1 MNPNR
6 DFLLSLNENQRQAAE
21 HYSGALLVV
30 AGAGT
35 GKTKTLA
42 ARVASLINRGADP
55 ASILLLTFTRRAAV
69 EMLRR
74 AGQYVGDAAARA
86 VWSGTFHSIAHRLLR
101 IHHEAIGIPGNFVCM
116 DPADAADLLNLI
128 RTDLGLDRSRVR
140 FPQKGT
146 LWEIYSRAINAG
158 QPLETVLADRFPWC
172 HGHCES
178 IKEVLRQYTASKAE
192 RGLLDF
198 DDLLLYWQQAL
209 ETPGVSEAV
218 AGRFRHVL
226 VDEYQD
232 TNPVQAAIL
241 HALWARM
248 STPKAPTNEE
258 TSLMVVGDDAQAIYG
273 FRGATVE
280 NILRF
285 AEEFSP
291 ATVIRLEQ
299 NYRSTQAIL
308 HVANGIMRGA
318 SRRHAKEL
326 WSERSH
332 IEKPVMVTCGDE
344 LSQST
349 FIADRILEYRE
360 RGVPLMEQAVLF
372 RTAYNSAAL
381 EIELGRRNIP
391 FVKWGGLR
399 FLEAAH
405 VKDLLAFL
413 RLAENPRDDLSWLRI
428 LQMFDGIGPGRARQA
443 IQYLREH
450 DDAIDSLAAWPA
462 PAEARPAVSGMVEVL
477 VEMSRPELTIAAQIE
492 RIRLFYRPVLESRYD
507 NAEMRARDLD
517 QLELLAQNA
526 ASREAF
532 LADLTLDPP
541 VSTGDLAGPP
551 HRDEEYIVLST
562 IHSAKGCEW
571 RNIYLIHAADGVLPS
586 DMANGA
592 DELEEERRLLYVAV
606 TRAKDRL
613 VVSFPLRYYH
623 RKHPLGDRYSTA
635 QLCRFLEPAMFELFD
650 RKSHGRMDL
659 TPGPAV
665 AGRAV
670 TNAVN
675 ARLQKLLG

>member
-1 MNPNR
+1 MHSNR
-6 DFLLSLNENQRQAAE
+6 DFLSALNENQRQAAE
-21 HYSGALLVV
+21 HGSGALLVV

-42 ARVASLINRGADP
+42 ARVASLIERGADP
-55 ASILLLTFTRRAAV
+55 TSILLLTFTRRAAV

-86 VWSGTFHSIAHRLLR
+86 VWGGTFHSIAHRLLR
-101 IHHEAIGIPGNFVCM
+101 MHHQAIGIPGNFVCM

-128 RTDLGLDRSRVR
+128 RTDLGLDRSKVR

-146 LWEIYSRAINAG
+146 LWQIYSRAINAG

-172 HGHCES
+172 QDHCES
-178 IKEVLRQYTASKAE
+178 IKEVVRQYAACKAD

-209 ETPGVSEAV
+209 EAPGLGDILAQ
-218 AGRFRHVL
+218 RFRHVL

-232 TNPVQAAIL
+232 TNPVQASIL
-241 HALWARM
+241 RTLWSRM
-248 STPKAPTNEE
+248 GSPDGGNDSDA
-258 TSLMVVGDDAQAIYG
+258 SLMVVGDDAQAIYG

-285 AEEFSP
+285 PEEFSP

-299 NYRSTQAIL
+299 NYRSTKPIL
-308 HVANGIMRGA
+308 HIANGVMRGA

-326 WSERSH
+326 WSERAH
-332 IEKPVMVTCGDE
+332 IEKPVIVTCGDE
-344 LSQST
+344 LAQST

-372 RTAYNSAAL
+372 RTGYNSAAL

-391 FVKWGGLR
+391 YVKWGGLR

-413 RLAENPRDDLSWLRI
+413 RLAENPKDDLSWLRI
-428 LQMFDGIGPGRARQA
+428 LQLFDGIGPGRARQA
-443 IQYLREH
+443 IQYLRDHE
-450 DDAIDSLAAWPA
+450 DALTSLGSWPA
-462 PAEARPAVSGMVEVL
+462 PVEARPAVCGLVEVL
-477 VEMSRPELTIAAQIE
+477 AEMSRPGLNLAGQIE
-492 RIRLFYRPVLESRYD
+492 RIRLFYRPILESRYD

-517 QLELLAQNA
+517 QLELLAENA
-526 ASREAF
+526 PSREAF
-532 LADLTLDPP
+532 LVDLTLDPP

-551 HRDEEYIVLST
+551 HRDEEYVVLST

-571 RNIYLIHAADGVLPS
+571 RNVYLIHAADGVLPS

-592 DELEEERRLLYVAV
+592 EELEEERRLLYVAV

-613 VVSFPLRYYH
+613 VISFPLRYYH

-650 RKSHGRMDL
+650 RQSHGRIDL
-659 TPGPAV
+659 TPAPAV
-665 AGRAV
+665 SGRAIP
-670 TNAVN
+670 NAVN

>member
-1 MNPNR
+1 MHPSR
-6 DFLLSLNENQRQAAE
+6 DFLSSLNDNQRQAAE
-21 HYSGALLVV
+21 HGSGALLVV

-42 ARVASLINRGADP
+42 ARVASLIERGADP
-55 ASILLLTFTRRAAV
+55 TSILLLTFTRRAAV

-86 VWSGTFHSIAHRLLR
+86 VWGGTFHSIAHRLLR
-101 IHHEAIGIPGNFVCM
+101 IHHQAIGIPGNFVCM

-128 RTDLGLDRSRVR
+128 RTDLGLDRARTR

-158 QPLETVLADRFPWC
+158 QPLEQVLADRFPWC
-172 HGHCES
+172 QDHCES
-178 IKEVLRQYTASKAE
+178 IKEVLRQYAASKAD

-198 DDLLLYWQQAL
+198 DDLLLYWHHAFL
-209 ETPGVSEAV
+209 APGVADTL

-232 TNPVQAAIL
+232 TNPVQASIL
-241 HALWARM
+241 RALWARM
-248 STPKAPTNEE
+248 ALPDAESTAGA
-258 TSLMVVGDDAQAIYG
+258 SLMVVGDDAQAIYG
-273 FRGATVE
+273 FRGSTVE

-285 AEEFSP
+285 PEAFSP

-299 NYRSTQAIL
+299 NYRSTAAIL
-308 HVANGIMRGA
+308 HVANGVMRGA
-318 SRRHAKEL
+318 SRCHAKEL
-326 WSERSH
+326 WSERPHS
-332 IEKPVMVTCGDE
+332 EKPVIVTCGDE
-344 LSQST
+344 LAQST
-349 FIADRILEYRE
+349 FIADRILESRE

-372 RTAYNSAAL
+372 RAAYNSAAL

-443 IQYLREH
+443 LAHLREH
-450 DDAIDSLAAWPA
+450 DNAIGSLESWPA
-462 PAEARPAVSGMVEVL
+462 PAEARASVCGLAEVL
-477 VEMSRPELTIAAQIE
+477 ADLSRPGLHLAGQID
-492 RIRLFYRPVLESRYD
+492 RIRLFYRPILESRFD

-526 ASREAF
+526 PSRQAF

-571 RNIYLIHAADGVLPS
+571 RNVYLIHAADGVLPS

-613 VVSFPLRYYH
+613 VISFPLRYYH

-635 QLCRFLEPAMFELFD
+635 QLCRFLDPAMFELFD
-650 RKSHGRMDL
+650 RKSHGRIDL
-659 TPGPAV
+659 TPAPAV
-665 AGRAV
+665 SGKAV
-670 TNAVN
+670 SHAVN
-675 ARLQKLLG
+675 AHLQKLLG

>member
-1 MNPNR
+1 MHHNS
-6 DFLLSLNENQRQAAE
+6 DFLSSLNDNQRQAAE
-21 HYSGALLVV
+21 HGSGALLVV

-42 ARVASLINRGADP
+42 ARVASLVERGADP

-86 VWSGTFHSIAHRLLR
+86 VWGGTFHSIAHRLLR
-101 IHHEAIGIPGNFVCM
+101 IHHQAIGIPGNFVCM
-116 DPADAADLLNLI
+116 DPADAADLLDLI
-128 RTDLGLDRSRVR
+128 RTDLGLDGSRVR

-146 LWEIYSRAINAG
+146 LWEIYSRAVNAG
-158 QPLETVLADRFPWC
+158 QPLETALADRFPWC
-172 HGHCES
+172 QDHCES
-178 IKEVLRQYTASKAE
+178 IKEVVRQYAACKAD

-209 ETPGVSEAV
+209 EAPGVGDTV

-232 TNPVQAAIL
+232 TNPVQASIL
-241 HALWARM
+241 RALWSRM
-248 STPKAPTNEE
+248 APMDTVNDADV
-258 TSLMVVGDDAQAIYG
+258 SLMVVGDDAQAIYG

-285 AEEFSP
+285 PDEFSP

-299 NYRSTQAIL
+299 NYRSTPGIL
-308 HVANGIMRGA
+308 QVANGVMRGA
-318 SRRHAKEL
+318 SRRHAKQL
-326 WSERSH
+326 WSDRQP

-344 LSQST
+344 LAQST
-349 FIADRILEYRE
+349 FIADRILEFRE

-428 LQMFDGIGPGRARQA
+428 LQLFDGIGPGRARQA
-443 IQYLREH
+443 LQHLREH
-450 DDAIDSLAAWPA
+450 GDAIGSLEVWPA
-462 PAEARPAVSGMVEVL
+462 PDEARPAVCGLVEVL
-477 VEMSRPELTIAAQIE
+477 AELSRLGRSLAGQIE
-492 RIRLFYRPVLESRYD
+492 RVRRFYRPILESRYD
-507 NAEMRARDLD
+507 NAEVRARDLD

-526 ASREAF
+526 PSREAF

-541 VSTGDLAGPP
+541 VSSGDLAGPP
-551 HRDEEYIVLST
+551 HRDEEYVVLST

-571 RNIYLIHAADGVLPS
+571 RNVYLIHAADGVLPS

-592 DELEEERRLLYVAV
+592 EELEEERRLLYVAV
-606 TRAKDRL
+606 TRARDRL
-613 VVSFPLRYYH
+613 VISFPLRYYH
-623 RKHPLGDRYSTA
+623 RKHPFGDRYSTA
-635 QLCRFLEPAMFELFD
+635 QLCRFLEPVMFELFE
-650 RKSHGRMDL
+650 RRSHGRMDP
-659 TPGPAV
+659 TPANAASGPAI
-665 AGRAV
+665 

-675 ARLQKLLG
+675 ARLRRLLG

>member
-1 MNPNR
+1 MHHNR
-6 DFLLSLNENQRQAAE
+6 DFLSSLNENQRQAAE
-21 HYSGALLVV
+21 HGSGALLVV

-42 ARVASLINRGADP
+42 ARVAALIGRGADP

-74 AGQYVGDAAARA
+74 AGQYVGDAAART
-86 VWSGTFHSIAHRLLR
+86 VWGGTFHSIAHRLLR
-101 IHHEAIGIPGNFVCM
+101 IHHQAIGIPGNFVCM

-128 RTDLGLDRSRVR
+128 RADLGLDRSRVR
-140 FPQKGT
+140 FPQKAT

-158 QPLETVLADRFPWC
+158 QPLERVLAERFPWC
-172 HGHCES
+172 QDHCES
-178 IKEVLRQYTASKAE
+178 IKEVVRQYAAGKAD

-209 ETPGVSEAV
+209 EAPGVGDTL

-232 TNPVQAAIL
+232 TNPVQASIL
-241 HALWARM
+241 RALWSRM
-248 STPKAPTNEE
+248 VPPAAVNDADA
-258 TSLMVVGDDAQAIYG
+258 SLMVVGDDAQAIYG

-280 NILRF
+280 NILHF
-285 AEEFSP
+285 PEEFGP

-308 HVANGIMRGA
+308 HVANGVMRGA

-326 WSERSH
+326 WSERPH
-332 IEKPVMVTCGDE
+332 IEKPVIVTCGDE
-344 LSQST
+344 LAQST

-360 RGVPLMEQAVLF
+360 RGVPLMEQADLF

-413 RLAENPRDDLSWLRI
+413 RLAENPKDDLSWLRI
-428 LQMFDGIGPGRARQA
+428 LQLFDGIGPGRARRA
-443 IQYLREH
+443 LEHLREH
-450 DDAIDSLAAWPA
+450 GDAISSLESWPA
-462 PAEARPAVSGMVEVL
+462 PAEARPAVCGLLEVL
-477 VEMSRPELTIAAQIE
+477 AELSRPGLSLAGQIE
-492 RIRLFYRPVLESRYD
+492 RVRHFYRPILESRFD

-526 ASREAF
+526 PSREAF

-551 HRDEEYIVLST
+551 HRDEEYVVLST

-571 RNIYLIHAADGVLPS
+571 RNVYLIHAADGVLPS
-586 DMANGA
+586 DMANGTE
-592 DELEEERRLLYVAV
+592 ELEEERRLLYVAV

-613 VVSFPLRYYH
+613 VISFPLRYYH

-635 QLCRFLEPAMFELFD
+635 QLCRFLEPPMFELFD
-650 RKSHGRMDL
+650 RRSHGRTDL
-659 TPGPAV
+659 TPAPA
-665 AGRAV
+665 ASAQAIP
-670 TNAVN
+670 NAVH

>member
-1 MNPNR
+1 MHSNR
-6 DFLLSLNENQRQAAE
+6 DFLSSLNENQRQAAE
-21 HYSGALLVV
+21 HGSGALLVV

-42 ARVASLINRGADP
+42 ARVASLIERGADP
-55 ASILLLTFTRRAAV
+55 TSILLLTFTRRAAV

-74 AGQYVGDAAARA
+74 AGQYVGEAAARA
-86 VWSGTFHSIAHRLLR
+86 VWGGTFHSIAHRLLR
-101 IHHEAIGIPGNFVCM
+101 THHQAIGIPGNFVCI
-116 DPADAADLLNLI
+116 DPADAADLMNLI

-158 QPLETVLADRFPWC
+158 QPLEAVLADRFPWC
-172 HGHCES
+172 HDHCES
-178 IKEVLRQYTASKAE
+178 IKEVVRQYAAQKVD

-209 ETPGVSEAV
+209 ETAGVGDTL

-232 TNPVQAAIL
+232 TNPVQGSIL
-241 HALWARM
+241 RALWSRLAL
-248 STPKAPTNEE
+248 SYAGSYSDG
-258 TSLMVVGDDAQAIYG
+258 SLMVVGDDAQSIYG

-285 AEEFSP
+285 PEEFMP

-299 NYRSTQAIL
+299 NYRSTEAIL
-308 HVANGIMRGA
+308 HVANSVMRGA
-318 SRRHAKEL
+318 SRRHEKEL
-326 WSERSH
+326 WSERTH
-332 IEKPVMVTCGDE
+332 VEKPVIVTCGDE

-360 RGVPLMEQAVLF
+360 RGVPLVEQAVLF

-428 LQMFDGIGPGRARQA
+428 LQMFDGIGPGRSRQA
-443 IQYLREH
+443 INYLREH
-450 DDAIDSLAAWPA
+450 DDAIHSLESWPA
-462 PAEARPAVSGMVEVL
+462 PAEARSAVCGL
-477 VEMSRPELTIAAQIE
+477 VEMLAELSRPGLNVAAQIE
-492 RIRLFYRPVLESRYD
+492 RVRHFYRPILESRMD

-526 ASREAF
+526 PSREAF
-532 LADLTLDPP
+532 LADLILDPP
-541 VSTGDLAGPP
+541 LSTGDLAGPP

-571 RNIYLIHAADGVLPS
+571 RNVYLIHAADGVLPS
-586 DMANGA
+586 DMANGE

-613 VVSFPLRYYH
+613 VISFPLRYYH

-635 QLCRFLEPAMFELFD
+635 QLCRFLEPAMVGLFE
-650 RKSHGRMDL
+650 RQSHGRIDP
-659 TPGPAV
+659 TPAQAV
-665 AGRAV
+665 APQAIPS
-670 TNAVN
+670 AVN

>member
-1 MNPNR
+1 MHPNR
-6 DFLLSLNENQRQAAE
+6 DFLSSLNENQRQAAQ
-21 HYSGALLVV
+21 HAGGALLVV

-42 ARVASLINRGADP
+42 ARVASLVERGADP

-86 VWSGTFHSIAHRLLR
+86 VWGGTFHSIAHRLLR
-101 IHHEAIGIPGNFVCM
+101 IHHQAIGIPGNFVCM
-116 DPADAADLLNLI
+116 DPADAADLFNLI

-172 HGHCES
+172 QDHGDS
-178 IKEVLRQYTASKAE
+178 IKEVVRQYAACKAD

-209 ETPGVSEAV
+209 EAPGVGDTV

-232 TNPVQAAIL
+232 TNPVQASIL
-241 HALWARM
+241 RALWTRM
-248 STPKAPTNEE
+248 TPPNAVGDPNA
-258 TSLMVVGDDAQAIYG
+258 SLMVVGDDAQSIYA

-280 NILRF
+280 NILHF
-285 AEEFSP
+285 PEEFTP
-291 ATVIRLEQ
+291 ATVIWLEQ
-299 NYRSTQAIL
+299 NYRSTQTIL
-308 HVANGIMRGA
+308 HVANAVMRGA
-318 SRRHAKEL
+318 CRRHAKEL
-326 WSERSH
+326 WSDRPH
-332 IEKPVMVTCGDE
+332 IEKPVIVTCGDE
-344 LSQST
+344 LAQST

-399 FLEAAH
+399 FLEAGH

-413 RLAENPRDDLSWLRI
+413 RLAENPKDDLSWLRI
-428 LQMFDGIGPGRARQA
+428 LQLFDGIGPGRARQA
-443 IQYLREH
+443 IEHLREH
-450 DDAIDSLAAWPA
+450 DDVIGSLESWPA
-462 PAEARPAVSGMVEVL
+462 PAEARPAVCGLVEVL
-477 VEMSRPELTIAAQIE
+477 AGLSRSGLSLAGQIE
-492 RIRLFYRPVLESRYD
+492 RIRHFYRPILESRYD
-507 NAEMRARDLD
+507 NTEIRARDLD

-551 HRDEEYIVLST
+551 HRDEEFVVLST

-571 RNIYLIHAADGVLPS
+571 RNVYLIHAADGVLPS
-586 DMANGA
+586 DMANSGE
-592 DELEEERRLLYVAV
+592 ELEEERRLLYVAV

-613 VVSFPLRYYH
+613 VISFPLRYYH

-635 QLCRFLEPAMFELFD
+635 QLCRFLEPAMFALFD
-650 RKSHGRMDL
+650 RTSHGRTDL
-659 TPGPAV
+659 APPSA
-665 AGRAV
+665 ASGRAIP
-670 TNAVN
+670 NAVN